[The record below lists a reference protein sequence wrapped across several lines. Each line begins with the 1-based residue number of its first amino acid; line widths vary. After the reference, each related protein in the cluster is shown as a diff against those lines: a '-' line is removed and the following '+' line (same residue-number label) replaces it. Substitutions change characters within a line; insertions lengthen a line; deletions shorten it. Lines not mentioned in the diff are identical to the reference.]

1 MSEPLAGNDVMT
13 DAKRARTGVVVLAH
27 GSKRKTAND
36 GLLKV
41 VEMLRAMRRWD
52 AVEAAFL
59 QFASPTLADVAA
71 KLAEGGCTQIVVI
84 PLLLFTG
91 QHVASDIPEELERV
105 KKTHAKIRFVYANNI
120 GPDPRVAEIA
130 ADRIEEALRG

>member
-1 MSEPLAGNDVMT
+1 MT
-13 DAKRARTGVVVLAH
+13 NCDKRRIGVIVLAH

-41 VEMLRAMRRWD
+41 AEMLRAMNRWD
-52 AVEAAFL
+52 VVEPAFL
-59 QFASPTLADVAA
+59 QFASPTLEDVAL
-71 KLAEGGCTQIVVI
+71 KLAQDGCTRIVVI

-105 KKTHAKIRFVYANNI
+105 KKAHQKVEFIYANNI
-120 GPDPRVAEIA
+120 GPDPRIAQIA
-130 ADRIEEALRG
+130 ADRIEEALRDQ

>member
-1 MSEPLAGNDVMT
+1 MANRD
-13 DAKRARTGVVVLAH
+13 KRRIGVIVLGH

-41 VEMLRAMRRWD
+41 VEMLRGMNRWD
-52 AVEAAFL
+52 AVEPAFL
-59 QFASPTLADVAA
+59 QFASPTLEEVAL
-71 KLAEGGCTQIVVI
+71 KLGQSGCTRIVVV

-105 KKTHAKIRFVYANNI
+105 KKTHQKVEFIYANNI
-120 GPDPRVAEIA
+120 GPDPRIAQIA
-130 ADRIEEALRG
+130 ADRIEEALRGQ

>member
-1 MSEPLAGNDVMT
+1 MT
-13 DAKRARTGVVVLAH
+13 NRDKRRIGVIVLAH

-41 VEMLRAMRRWD
+41 VEMLRAMNRWD
-52 AVEAAFL
+52 VVEPAFL
-59 QFASPTLADVAA
+59 QFASPTLEDVAL
-71 KLAEGGCTQIVVI
+71 KLAQDGCTRIVVI

-105 KKTHAKIRFVYANNI
+105 KKAHQKVEFIYANNI
-120 GPDPRVAEIA
+120 GPDPRIAQIA
-130 ADRIEEALRG
+130 ADRIEEALRGQ